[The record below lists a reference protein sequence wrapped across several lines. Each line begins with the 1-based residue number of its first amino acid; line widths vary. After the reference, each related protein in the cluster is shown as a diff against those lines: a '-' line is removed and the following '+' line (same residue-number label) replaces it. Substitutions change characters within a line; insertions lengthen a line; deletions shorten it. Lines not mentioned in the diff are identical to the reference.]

1 MPPNH
6 HVAHVLRL
14 IHYYFPWQTSVN
26 LITEGLTELVEE
38 QRLVCGYASM
48 RDFWCK
54 TRRDRFGTLQATRPA
69 QLYFAGQFRGAA

>member
-26 LITEGLTELVEE
+26 LIIEGLTALVD
-38 QRLVCGYASM
+38 VNP
-48 RDFWCK
+48 
-54 TRRDRFGTLQATRPA
+54 RPLRSKHQNEVA
-69 QLYFAGQFRGAA
+69 IK